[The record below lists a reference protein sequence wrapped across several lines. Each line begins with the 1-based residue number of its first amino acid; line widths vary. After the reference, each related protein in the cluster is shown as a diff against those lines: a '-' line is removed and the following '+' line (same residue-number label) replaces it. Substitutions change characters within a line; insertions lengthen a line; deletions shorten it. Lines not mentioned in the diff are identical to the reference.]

1 MVKTDHILFI
11 ASGAFHLSKPS
22 DLVPELQGRLP
33 IRVELKALTPEDFE
47 RILSEPHASLTEQ
60 YRELLKTEGL
70 NIEFMPEGIK
80 RLAQIAWQVNEK
92 TENIGARRL
101 HTLLERLLEEVS
113 FSAGDIASAQN
124 EEPIR
129 IDAEYV
135 NSHLGELAENEDLS
149 RYIL

>member
-1 MVKTDHILFI
+1 M
-11 ASGAFHLSKPS
+11 
-22 DLVPELQGRLP
+22 
-33 IRVELKALTPEDFE
+33 
-47 RILSEPHASLTEQ
+47 
-60 YRELLKTEGL
+60 
-70 NIEFMPEGIK
+70 
-80 RLAQIAWQVNEK
+80 NEK

-113 FSAGDIASAQN
+113 FSAGDIASAQD
-124 EEPIR
+124 EPIR